1 VADTTKLQRWLDLIA
16 YLVGRRQPVSV
27 DEVLEHVP
35 AYASPLETDDVRGLD
50 ATRKMFERDK
60 SELRAFGIPIETVS
74 FTIDATEAQEGYR
87 LARRD
92 FYLPYLRLIEGAGPA
107 DRPGSSGATGGAR
120 SSGSPAPMLGV
131 SRLEIAPE
139 DAQDA
144 RDALEI
150 IGRIE
155 GSPFV
160 REVSS
165 ALRKLAYD
173 LPPHDTAQMLFAERP
188 EVEALR
194 ERLSLLTDALLARKR
209 VRFDYHG
216 IYRGETTQRDVDG
229 YGMLF
234 QRGNWYMIGHDHLRD
249 DLRIF
254 RIERMEN
261 VEPNR
266 KKPETPD
273 YEVPEDFAL
282 ADWRRREAWE
292 LGGEDAP
299 VEATVAFRFPRSL
312 WVGRSGLGELVEARP
327 DGSSVRSFRVHQ
339 VDPFLRWV
347 LSQDGEARIAG
358 PPELASAYRDMAA
371 EVAALYTREP

>member
-1 VADTTKLQRWLDLIA
+1 VAEPSKLQRWLDLIA

-35 AYASPLETDDVRGLD
+35 AYASPLEIDDPRTLD

-74 FTIDATEAQEGYR
+74 FSIDATEAQEGYR

-107 DRPGSSGATGGAR
+107 ERAAGSSGSMGGAGTAGASR
-120 SSGSPAPMLGV
+120 MLGV
-131 SRLEIAPE
+131 SQLEIASE

-173 LPPHDTAQMLFAERP
+173 LPPHDTMLTLFAERP

-209 VRFDYHG
+209 VRFAYHG

-234 QRGNWYMIGHDHLRD
+234 QRGNWYMIGHDHLRN

-273 YEVPEDFAL
+273 YEVPEDFDL
-282 ADWRRREAWE
+282 AAWRRREAWE
-292 LGGEDAP
+292 LGGEDPP

-347 LSQDGEARIAG
+347 LSQDGEARIVG

>member
-27 DEVLEHVP
+27 DEVLENVP
-35 AYASPLETDDVRGLD
+35 AYVSPLDTDDAKALD

-60 SELRAFGIPIETVS
+60 SQLRAFGIPIETVS

-87 LARRD
+87 LARKD
-92 FYLPYLRLIEGAGPA
+92 FYLPYLRLIEDSGPA
-107 DRPGSSGATGGAR
+107 YGERK
-120 SSGSPAPMLGV
+120 MLGV
-131 SRLEIAPE
+131 AELDVAPE

-144 RDALEI
+144 REALEL
-150 IGRIE
+150 IGRLE

-173 LPPHDTAQMLFAERP
+173 LPPQDTAPTLFAERP

-194 ERLSLLTDALLARKR
+194 ERLSHLTDALLARKR

-216 IYRGETTQRDVDG
+216 IYRGETTRRDVDG

-234 QRGNWYMIGHDHLRD
+234 QRSNWYLLGHDHLREE
-249 DLRIF
+249 LRIF

-261 VEPNR
+261 VEPN
-266 KKPETPD
+266 KKRPETPD
-273 YEVPEDFAL
+273 YEVPVDFEL

-292 LGGEDAP
+292 LGGEEAP
-299 VEATVAFRFPRSL
+299 IEATVAFRFPRSL
-312 WVGRSGLGELVEARP
+312 WVGRNGFGELVEARP

-347 LSQDGEARIAG
+347 LSQDGEARILG
-358 PPELASAYRDMAA
+358 PSELATAYRDIAT
-371 EVAALYTREP
+371 EVAALYQRES

>member
-27 DEVLEHVP
+27 DEVLENVP
-35 AYASPLETDDVRGLD
+35 AYTSPLETDNAKALD

-60 SELRAFGIPIETVS
+60 SELREFGIPIETVS

-87 LARRD
+87 LARKD
-92 FYLPYLRLIEGAGPA
+92 FYLPYLRLIESAGPA
-107 DRPGSSGATGGAR
+107 EGGRTGDR
-120 SSGSPAPMLGV
+120 MLGV
-131 SRLEIAPE
+131 AQLEIMPE

-144 RDALEI
+144 REALEL
-150 IGRIE
+150 IGRLE

-173 LPPHDTAQMLFAERP
+173 LPPQHTAPTLFAERP

-216 IYRGETTQRDVDG
+216 IYRGETTRRDVDG
-229 YGMLF
+229 YGLLF
-234 QRGNWYMIGHDHLRD
+234 QRGNWYLVGHDHLREG
-249 DLRIF
+249 LRIF
-254 RIERMEN
+254 RIERMGN

-266 KKPETPD
+266 KRPETPD
-273 YEVPEDFAL
+273 YEVPEDFDL
-282 ADWRRREAWE
+282 AGWRRREAWE
-292 LGGEDAP
+292 LGGEEASI
-299 VEATVAFRFPRSL
+299 EATVAFRFPRSL
-312 WVGRSGLGELVEARP
+312 WVGRSGLGEQVEARP

-347 LSQDGEARIAG
+347 LSQDGEARIMG
-358 PPELASAYRDMAA
+358 PPELAAAYRDMAA
-371 EVAALYTREP
+371 EVAALYQREP

>member
-1 VADTTKLQRWLDLIA
+1 VAEPSKLQRWLDLIA

-27 DEVLEHVP
+27 DEVLENVP
-35 AYASPLETDDVRGLD
+35 AYASPLETDDAKVLD

-60 SELRAFGIPIETVS
+60 RELREFGIPIETVS
-74 FTIDATEAQEGYR
+74 FTIDASEAQEGYR
-87 LARRD
+87 LARSD
-92 FYLPYLRLIEGAGPA
+92 FYLPYLRLIESAGPA
-107 DRPGSSGATGGAR
+107 ERAAGSWGPARGAGTSGTPGR
-120 SSGSPAPMLGV
+120 MLGV
-131 SRLEIAPE
+131 APFENAPE

-144 RDALEI
+144 RDALDLV
-150 IGRIE
+150 GRIE

-173 LPPHDTAQMLFAERP
+173 LPPHDTTLTLFAERP

-194 ERLSLLTDALLARKR
+194 ERLALLTDALLARKR

-216 IYRGETTQRDVDG
+216 IYRGETTKREVDG

-261 VEPNR
+261 VEPNK

-273 YEVPEDFAL
+273 YEVPEDFEL
-282 ADWRRREAWE
+282 AAWRRREAWE

-347 LSQDGEARIAG
+347 LSQDGEARIVG
-358 PPELASAYRDMAA
+358 PPELATAYRDMAA
-371 EVAALYTREP
+371 EVAALYTR

>member
-1 VADTTKLQRWLDLIA
+1 VGEPPKLQRWLDLIA

-27 DEVLEHVP
+27 DQVLEHVP
-35 AYASPLETDDVRGLD
+35 AYASPLETDDAKALD

-60 SELRAFGIPIETVS
+60 SELREFGIPIETVS
-74 FTIDATEAQEGYR
+74 FSIDATEAQEGYR

-107 DRPGSSGATGGAR
+107 DRPRSSGVTGGA
-120 SSGSPAPMLGV
+120 SAASPAGMLGV
-131 SRLEIAPE
+131 SQLEIARE

-173 LPPHDTAQMLFAERP
+173 LPPHDTALTLFAERP

-194 ERLSLLTDALLARKR
+194 ERLALLTDALLARKR

-234 QRGNWYMIGHDHLRD
+234 QRGNWYMIGHDHLRE

-273 YEVPEDFAL
+273 YEVPEDFELAAL
-282 ADWRRREAWE
+282 RRREAWE

-327 DGSSVRSFRVHQ
+327 DGSSVRSFVVHQ

-347 LSQDGEARIAG
+347 LSQDGEARIAN
-358 PPELASAYRDMAA
+358 PPELATAYRDMAA